1 MAATMTWY
9 VAFALLIGL
18 QTTRCGAVETRP
30 QIYLGT
36 GIKIGEVT
44 ATSAILWLRTTA
56 ASEPS
61 KDGSCPGAAGAV
73 KLTWY
78 AGGESNEQGNS
89 GWLPVDPQAGFTRKH
104 LLIDLKPNTAYRV
117 SVKTRAEGTDF
128 EIQSGQAE
136 FRTAP
141 DVATHAD
148 IRFTVVTGQAFG
160 TRDAGS
166 RGHRIYE
173 SMLKIEPSFFIHTG
187 DIVYYDRPGPLSK
200 DIASAR
206 FKWDRMFSYANQVK
220 FHNATPSYFMKDD
233 HDILKDDCWPGQTFG
248 DLTWEQG
255 LAIFREQTPAP
266 KAPYRTVRWGKNL
279 QIWLLEGREF
289 RSPNTMPNGPEK
301 TILGAEQFDWL
312 SRTTEE
318 SDASFKVVVSST
330 PIVGPDRTKKN
341 DNHAN
346 AGFAYEG
353 DRLRKLLA
361 SRQDLYVVC
370 GDRHWQYVSVDPATN
385 LREYSCGPTTDKH
398 SGGWSDEQFDEA
410 MHKFL
415 RVQGGFLSVAV
426 DAAEGS
432 PRLAFRHHSV
442 DGEVVHEESWK
453 PQK

>member
-1 MAATMTWY
+1 MTRY
-9 VAFALLIGL
+9 LALALLLGL
-18 QTTRCGAVETRP
+18 QANIEGAEQTPRRVH
-30 QIYLGT
+30 LGT

-44 ATSAILWLRTTA
+44 ATSATLWLRTTA
-56 ASEPS
+56 TSEPQA
-61 KDGSCPGAAGAV
+61 DGSCPGAAGSV
-73 KLTWY
+73 ELTWY
-78 AGGESNEQGNS
+78 AQGEAEPQGIS
-89 GWLPVDPQAGFTRKH
+89 GWLPVDPAADFTRQF
-104 LLIDLKPNTAYRV
+104 LISDLTPNTAYRV
-117 SVKTRAEGTDF
+117 RLKTRAAA
-128 EIQSGQAE
+128 AE
-136 FRTAP
+136 FEFPVGEASFHTAP
-141 DVATHAD
+141 GAATQADV
-148 IRFTVVTGQAFG
+148 RFTVVTGQAFG
-160 TRDAGS
+160 TRDAGA
-166 RGHRIYE
+166 RGHKIYK
-173 SMLKIEPSFFIHTG
+173 SMLQIDPSFFVHTG
-187 DIVYYDRPGPLSK
+187 DIVYYDRPGPLAK
-200 DIASAR
+200 DASSAR
-206 FKWDRMFSYANQVK
+206 FKWDRMFSYANQVE
-220 FHNATPSYFMKDD
+220 FHRTTPSYFMKDD
-233 HDILKDDCWPGQTFG
+233 HDILKDDCWPGQTYG

-266 KAPYRTVRWGKNL
+266 KVPYRTVRWGKDL

-318 SDASFKVVVSST
+318 SDATFKVVVSST

-361 SRQDLYVVC
+361 SRQDLYIVC

-398 SGGWSDEQFDEA
+398 AGGWSDEKFDEA

-426 DAAEGS
+426 DATEGS
-432 PRLAFRHHSV
+432 PRLVFRHHSV

-453 PQK
+453 PGE